1 MSEGVWGR
9 PESPHNQ
16 PMIHQSIKNNVV
28 YYKIKNGKWKVE
40 SGDFLLEYFL
50 NTG

>member
-16 PMIHQSIKNNVV
+16 PVTHQSIKNNVV
-28 YYKIKNGKWKVE
+28 YYISCLMNQHILPKQLYTNSVI
-40 SGDFLLEYFL
+40 L
-50 NTG
+50 